1 MSDLNLLQLAEELVE
16 FGRKNGASQ
25 VEVSIQQGTNF
36 SVDVREGEIEKLME
50 AVSKNLGL
58 RLFVDGKMARAS
70 SSDLSKDTL
79 NKLMLNAILRAKLSS
94 ADPFAGLPEKEPVT
108 IDVASLKI
116 YDPAVLEMAPEK
128 KIAAAKEVEAICLK
142 DRRIAKSYGSTF
154 NTYMGERFL
163 ANSNGFSG
171 AFKRTNCSNGVYLQ
185 AGEDPNLFD
194 EGWSDTSVHL
204 EKLELPET
212 IAKKAIHRVT
222 RLIGGKKIE
231 SQNVP
236 VVFEPPMTAGLLNFF
251 ATCVSGNNIYLKQS
265 FLAGKIGEKVGNDLV
280 NIIDD
285 GLMPGA
291 LGTELFDGEGVPLR
305 KTTLIEK
312 GTLKNY
318 LLDTYSAKKLGMK
331 TTGNSGGPNNLY
343 LAAGSFTPEQIIKS
357 VDKGLFL
364 TGTIGFGQ
372 VPTTGDISRGA
383 FGIWIEKGELTYPV
397 AEITISGNLAQ
408 LLQGIQMVGNDLQF
422 KDSITGPTI
431 KVAEMTVGG
440 K

>member
-1 MSDLNLLQLAEELVE
+1 MSDRNLLQLAEELVE

-58 RLFVDGKMARAS
+58 RVFVDSKMARAS

-79 NKLMLNAILRAKLSS
+79 SKLMLNAIQRAKLSS
-94 ADPFAGLPEKEPVT
+94 ADPFAGLPEKEAIKV
-108 IDVASLKI
+108 DVASLKI

-128 KIAAAKEVEAICLK
+128 KIQAAKEVEAICLK
-142 DRRIAKSYGSTF
+142 DKRIAKSYGSTF
-154 NTYMGERFL
+154 NTYIGERFL

-171 AFKRTNCSNGVYLQ
+171 AFKRTNCSNGVSLQ
-185 AGEDPNLFD
+185 AGKDPNLFD

-204 EKLELPET
+204 EKLESPET

-236 VVFEPPMTAGLLNFF
+236 VVFEPPMTADLLNFF
-251 ATCVSGNNIYLKQS
+251 ATCVSGNSIYLKQS

-305 KTTLIEK
+305 KTVLIEK
-312 GTLKNY
+312 GTLQNY

-343 LAAGSFTPEQIIKS
+343 LTAGASTPEQIIKS
-357 VDKGLFL
+357 VDRGLFL
-364 TGTIGFGQ
+364 TGTIGFGE

-408 LLQGIQMVGNDLQF
+408 LLQGIQMVGNDLRF

-431 KVAEMTVGG
+431 KVTEMTVGG

>member
-1 MSDLNLLQLAEELVE
+1 MSDRNLLQLAEELVE

-50 AVSKNLGL
+50 AVSKNLDL
-58 RLFVDGKMARAS
+58 RVFVDSKMARAS

-79 NKLMLNAILRAKLSS
+79 SKLILNAIQRAKLSS
-94 ADPFAGLPEKEPVT
+94 SDPFAGLPEKETIT

-116 YDPAVLEMAPEK
+116 YDPAVLDMAPEK

-142 DRRIAKSYGSTF
+142 DKHIAKSYGSTF
-154 NTYMGERFL
+154 NTHIGERFL

-171 AFKRTNCSNGVYLQ
+171 AYRRTNCSNGISLQ
-185 AGEDPNLFD
+185 AGKDPNLFD

-204 EKLELPET
+204 EKLESPET
-212 IAKKAIHRVT
+212 IAKKAIYRVT

-251 ATCVSGNNIYLKQS
+251 ATCVSGNSIYLKQS

-305 KTTLIEK
+305 KTVLIEK

-318 LLDTYSAKKLGMK
+318 LLDTYSAKKLKMK

-343 LAAGSFTPEQIIKS
+343 FAAGSSTQEQIIKS

-364 TGTIGFGQ
+364 IGTIGFGE

-422 KDSITGPTI
+422 KDSITGPTV